1 MPAEGKVSM
10 LWQIIFVVCIPIA
23 GIWAFYRIKKLQK
36 MLLYLVVPEII
47 LVGLVL
53 GVIFWAAIDGSEG
66 LTDFD
71 EPGYEYED
79 PLVAG
84 VTITASIVGFG
95 ITVLAIYLI
104 YKWTEEWNKQF
115 DTFSN

>member
-10 LWQIIFVVCIPIA
+10 VWQIIFVVCIPIA

-36 MLLYLVVPEII
+36 MLLYLVVPEIV
-47 LVGLVL
+47 LVALVL
-53 GVIFWAAIDGSEG
+53 GVVFSAAVDDSGMLIN
-66 LTDFD
+66 FD

-84 VTITASIVGFG
+84 VTIVASIGGFG
-95 ITVLAIYLI
+95 ITILAIYLI
-104 YKWTEEWNKQF
+104 YKWTEEWNNQF
-115 DTFSN
+115 DAVSN